1 MQDTIRNILS
11 ENTGQTYDKIA
22 RDTDRDFYLTS
33 QQAVEYS
40 LVDEIL
46 GSKSDTSDDSG
57 EEKKDSSEEKKD

>member
-1 MQDTIRNILS
+1 MLA

-22 RDTDRDFYLTS
+22 RDTDRDYYLTA

-46 GSKSDTSDDSG
+46 SPKS
-57 EEKKDSSEEKKD
+57 KDSKDSKDS